1 MYSLTSAA
9 VIVAMCQMRKLEQDS
24 SHTLELDNL
33 LLVIAQTGVFIYA
46 AFSII
51 ATFFQVYLKAGWEM
65 ENWEWI
71 GQVHTKLNL
80 FKAFDM
86 TIKYLVEN
94 KS

>member
-51 ATFFQVYLKAGWEM
+51 ATFFQVYLKAGWET
-65 ENWEWI
+65 ENWI
-71 GQVHTKLNL
+71 VNGLDRFIQNSIFLKPS
-80 FKAFDM
+80 
-86 TIKYLVEN
+86 I
-94 KS
+94 

>member
-9 VIVAMCQMRKLEQDS
+9 VIIAMCQMRKLEQDS

-51 ATFFQVYLKAGWEM
+51 ATFFQVYLKAEWET
-65 ENWEWI
+65 EN
-71 GQVHTKLNL
+71 
-80 FKAFDM
+80 
-86 TIKYLVEN
+86 
-94 KS
+94 

>member
-51 ATFFQVYLKAGWEM
+51 ATFFQVYFKAEWET
-65 ENWEWI
+65 ENWEWR
-71 GQVHTKLNL
+71 GSSKTQS
-80 FKAFDM
+80 F
-86 TIKYLVEN
+86 
-94 KS
+94 